1 MAAGDDDLA
10 LAGAVL
16 QQRLRLLRLVGAGGI
31 GVVYEAAPLSGE
43 GRLAVKLLRRELRDD
58 EVVVA
63 RFLGESAASAR
74 IDHPGVVHTLDQGRA
89 EDGTPYLVMPLLA
102 GEPLSRTMNR
112 GRVPVQRAT
121 AITAALLDALAVAHA
136 AGVVHRDLK
145 PDNVFLVEGAAGVDE
160 VRILDFGLA
169 RVIDVA
175 GGAARRTS
183 TGMLLG
189 TPGYMSPEQV
199 RNAKEVGPLT
209 DLWAVAIMLFE
220 MLVGARAYAA
230 ANEFERMTKVLTEA
244 PPSIAR
250 AAPQYA
256 HWEAFFARALAREPR
271 ERFPDAPSMLAALE
285 QVSRG
290 RELEPVSM
298 GAPGQSGLASP
309 VGATVSAA
317 SVPVGTVTTGPVPV
331 ASAPVAVALVPG
343 ASPAGA
349 PVAGPVLTPAPLTPP
364 LRGSSATTGP
374 FGGVPTAISPGA
386 APTGAE
392 PGVSEGNPNVQVVRA
407 APRGYSLAALLAVA
421 LATWLLGLVAGY
433 LVGSR

>member
-16 QQRLRLLRLVGAGGI
+16 QQRLRLVRLVGAGGI
-31 GVVYEAAPLSGE
+31 GVVYEAVPLVGE
-43 GRLAVKLLRRELRDD
+43 GRLAVKLLRRELCDD

-63 RFLGESAASAR
+63 RFLGEPAASAR
-74 IDHPGVVHTLDQGRA
+74 IDHPGVVHVLDQGRA
-89 EDGTPYLVMPLLA
+89 EDGTPFLVMPLLA

-112 GRVPVQRAT
+112 GRLPVQGAT
-121 AITAALLDALAVAHA
+121 AITAALLDALAFAHA

-145 PDNVFLVEGAAGVDE
+145 PDNVFLLEGAGGADA

-175 GGAARRTS
+175 GGAARRTR

-220 MLVGARAYAA
+220 MLVGARAYVA

-256 HWEAFFARALAREPR
+256 HWESFFARALAREPHQ
-271 ERFPDAPSMLAALE
+271 RFPDALSLRAALE

-290 RELEPVSM
+290 HDLEPPS
-298 GAPGQSGLASP
+298 
-309 VGATVSAA
+309 
-317 SVPVGTVTTGPVPV
+317 
-331 ASAPVAVALVPG
+331 
-343 ASPAGA
+343 AGA
-349 PVAGPVLTPAPLTPP
+349 PVTPPAPRL
-364 LRGSSATTGP
+364 AVTTGP

-386 APTGAE
+386 APSGAG
-392 PGVSEGNPNVQVVRA
+392 PGVPDANPNVQVVTA

-433 LVGSR
+433 LFGSR

>member
-1 MAAGDDDLA
+1 VVISPAMPAGDDDLA

-16 QQRLRLLRLVGAGGI
+16 QQRLRLVRLVGAGGI
-31 GVVYEAAPLSGE
+31 GVVYEAAPLAGG
-43 GRLAVKLLRRELRDD
+43 GRLAVKLLRRELCDD

-74 IDHPGVVHTLDQGRA
+74 IDHPGVVHALGQGRA

-112 GRVPVQRAT
+112 GRLPVQRAT

-145 PDNVFLVEGAAGVDE
+145 PDNVFLVEGAGGRDE

-175 GGAARRTS
+175 GGATRRTS

-199 RNAKEVGPLT
+199 RNAKEVGPLA
-209 DLWAVAIMLFE
+209 DLWSVAIMLFE

-230 ANEFERMTKVLTEA
+230 ANEFERLTKVLTEA

-250 AAPQYA
+250 VAPQYA
-256 HWEAFFARALAREPR
+256 HWEPFFARALAREPR
-271 ERFPDAPSMLAALE
+271 ERFPDAPAMRVALE
-285 QVSRG
+285 QVASG
-290 RELEPVSM
+290 LELAPVSLV
-298 GAPGQSGLASP
+298 APSPSALTAGVAAAVASVP
-309 VGATVSAA
+309 VTSAPVALVPAA
-317 SVPVGTVTTGPVPV
+317 SVPAGPVP
-331 ASAPVAVALVPG
+331 AGSAPARVSPG
-343 ASPAGA
+343 
-349 PVAGPVLTPAPLTPP
+349 
-364 LRGSSATTGP
+364 TTGP
-374 FGGVPTAISPGA
+374 FGGVHTAVSPGA
-386 APTGAE
+386 APAGAAGDVG
-392 PGVSEGNPNVQVVRA
+392 PDVRIVTA
-407 APRGYSLAALLAVA
+407 APRGFSLATLLAVA
-421 LATWLLGLVAGY
+421 LAAWILGLLAGY
-433 LVGSR
+433 VVGSR